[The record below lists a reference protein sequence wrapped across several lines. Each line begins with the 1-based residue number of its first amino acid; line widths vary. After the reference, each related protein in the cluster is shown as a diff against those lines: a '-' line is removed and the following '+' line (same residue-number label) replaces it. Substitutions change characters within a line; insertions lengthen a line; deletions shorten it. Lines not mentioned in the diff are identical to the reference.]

1 MCKHWTPLK
10 EIYWQYKKEFFRR
23 KQKNAIIESPRRT
36 QAKNYRGAQKRRIHV
51 NVQEFLQLA
60 KNNKISS
67 SHLTKI
73 SCILSN
79 ELRINTIFLSW
90 NVSPWRERERAFYD
104 GSFDDAYNSA
114 LAYGY
119 KRFLTLVF
127 FYEVGLVKRGR
138 MGSQSKLYPS
148 ETSKKCNHKVL
159 FIKEKSIYMYLRFS
173 IFLYIYQRHIYTRTC
188 SGTLDL
194 YNALFLNYFFITH
207 VEK

>member
-36 QAKNYRGAQKRRIHV
+36 QAKNYRGAQKRRIYV

-90 NVSPWRERERAFYD
+90 NVSPWGERERESILWWIVRRW
-104 GSFDDAYNSA
+104 

-119 KRFLTLVF
+119 RRFLFLVF
-127 FYEVGLVKRGR
+127 SYEVGLVKRGR
-138 MGSQSKLYPS
+138 LWSQLKFYPS
-148 ETSKKCNHKVL
+148 ETSKKCNHKAL
-159 FIKEKSIYMYLRFS
+159 FIKEKIHIHVFEIFYFPLYLS
-173 IFLYIYQRHIYTRTC
+173 DAYIYRYM
-188 SGTLDL
+188 
-194 YNALFLNYFFITH
+194 
-207 VEK
+207 

>member
-1 MCKHWTPLK
+1 MQSSSHPDAP
-10 EIYWQYKKEFFRR
+10 R
-23 KQKNAIIESPRRT
+23 QKIIEVHK
-36 QAKNYRGAQKRRIHV
+36 KNLRIHV

-67 SHLTKI
+67 SYLTNI

-90 NVSPWRERERAFYD
+90 NVSPWRERERESILWWIVRRWIQFCF
-104 GSFDDAYNSA
+104 G
-114 LAYGY
+114 LLQYGY
-119 KRFLTLVF
+119 KRFLILVF

-159 FIKEKSIYMYLRFS
+159 FIKEKIHIHVFEIFYFPLYLSEAYIYMYM
-173 IFLYIYQRHIYTRTC
+173 
-188 SGTLDL
+188 
-194 YNALFLNYFFITH
+194 
-207 VEK
+207 